1 MRSTRS
7 NIGVEGLMNIA
18 FSDTREEFGLS
29 APTPAR
35 TPSTVGAFMQAPLAT
50 PAGRARDS
58 PQTPG
63 SERFALHEARH
74 RRACEIT
81 GVAYQPPTLVETD
94 PAARR
99 GPKDKKQATNRRR
112 VNMKYHMG
120 RRLTVPPR
128 LKEAQ
133 QKKIVSAYLAF
144 EMDDDALRAHLPG
157 GAADVGPTPARLAR
171 GFSFGADDEDPE
183 LLALAE
189 EALGPEVGDGGGA
202 AAPAAAP
209 LPLVTPG
216 RRTPPRAARSRPRER
231 FVPGPDPRYARSKT
245 PPPPPPTPAAAA
257 KPAASLQPAFCIFED
272 VLPPAEADAPARP
285 ASAAGTVE
293 NVDPNP
299 QAAAIAAALAEKLL
313 GGGGGDGAASP
324 DLIGL
329 GEGLGDDLETLVDGI
344 YGELESDDAKTSDD
358 DGFGLECTET
368 LPVYLLNEEALAPPV
383 AASASPKPLFRF
395 APPAALA
402 P

>member
-1 MRSTRS
+1 MRSARS
-7 NIGVEGLMNIA
+7 SIKVVGLMNIVY
-18 FSDTREEFGLS
+18 DDPREEFGLS

-35 TPSTVGAFMQAPLAT
+35 TPETVGAFMQAPLAT

-157 GAADVGPTPARLAR
+157 DV
-171 GFSFGADDEDPE
+171 
-183 LLALAE
+183 
-189 EALGPEVGDGGGA
+189 
-202 AAPAAAP
+202 
-209 LPLVTPG
+209 
-216 RRTPPRAARSRPRER
+216 RRS
-231 FVPGPDPRYARSKT
+231 
-245 PPPPPPTPAAAA
+245 
-257 KPAASLQPAFCIFED
+257 
-272 VLPPAEADAPARP
+272 
-285 ASAAGTVE
+285 
-293 NVDPNP
+293 
-299 QAAAIAAALAEKLL
+299 
-313 GGGGGDGAASP
+313 
-324 DLIGL
+324 
-329 GEGLGDDLETLVDGI
+329 
-344 YGELESDDAKTSDD
+344 
-358 DGFGLECTET
+358 
-368 LPVYLLNEEALAPPV
+368 
-383 AASASPKPLFRF
+383 
-395 APPAALA
+395 
-402 P
+402 